1 MYLTELL
8 RGTALDSLLVGGRQW
23 RPPGS
28 TQLVAFTDAATVGH
42 ALEKLLSEGLRTAPI
57 VAAGAGVAA
66 TPSGEVSQ
74 GGFPV
79 PTMRGYVEAAAVIE
93 ELLQGNTQ
101 SSGEIQGHF

>member
-1 MYLTELL
+1 
-8 RGTALDSLLVGGRQW
+8 
-23 RPPGS
+23 
-28 TQLVAFTDAATVGH
+28 
-42 ALEKLLSEGLRTAPI
+42 
-57 VAAGAGVAA
+57 VAA